1 MKYCSQC
8 KKSQY
13 VKSQGKTLLRCAEFS
28 HPERDNEETL
38 PHENDELLP
47 PCWAYATHC
56 PFFVPEKR
64 EYRTRNMYKSVM
76 HRCGI
81 SMREEKTGILAHV
94 KLR

>member
-47 PCWAYATHC
+47 PCWTYATHC
-56 PFFVPEKR
+56 PFFVPERR
-64 EYRTRNMYKSVM
+64 EYKSRRAYRKLM
-76 HRCGI
+76 QECEI
-81 SMREEKTGILAHV
+81 PLDEERIGVLAGV
-94 KLR
+94 SLK